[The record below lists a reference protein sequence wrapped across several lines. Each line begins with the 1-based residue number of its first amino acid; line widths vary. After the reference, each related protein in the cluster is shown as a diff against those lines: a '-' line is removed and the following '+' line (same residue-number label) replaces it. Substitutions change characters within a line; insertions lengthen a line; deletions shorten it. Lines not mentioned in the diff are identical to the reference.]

1 MTNNYL
7 DFQSVFFNNEF
18 NEELE
23 NRNIDII
30 KNPFEITEL
39 NNNQYNKEEVDEDN
53 SDIYFRKETSKST
66 HDNTNRNNAL
76 FNVTK
81 EENIILNNFIG
92 NKKGRKKDSEKEI
105 SKNSVEKNKKIHDKF
120 DVFNILNLLQVNSI
134 NCIILFLN
142 CVLDYFNYDKKDRFK
157 NIVSSAKKK
166 VNKKKLSI
174 IKNKT
179 LNEIITEKISE
190 KYKNFKCDYNQLL
203 YEKIKQNPDYQI
215 NKIIINILD
224 EKYLTFFQ
232 NVYYQ
237 SKRTFNLRKYGI
249 DANLPLSNVELYID
263 KINKFKDKDYKNA
276 ISNCIN
282 EYYFDGKL
290 MFYLEK

>member
-92 NKKGRKKDSEKEI
+92 NKKGRKKNSEKEI

-120 DVFNILNLLQVNSI
+120 DVFNIKKTDLK
-134 NCIILFLN
+134 ILFHLQ
-142 CVLDYFNYDKKDRFK
+142 KKRLTKKSFQ
-157 NIVSSAKKK
+157 SS
-166 VNKKKLSI
+166 
-174 IKNKT
+174 
-179 LNEIITEKISE
+179 
-190 KYKNFKCDYNQLL
+190 
-203 YEKIKQNPDYQI
+203 KIKH
-215 NKIIINILD
+215 
-224 EKYLTFFQ
+224 
-232 NVYYQ
+232 
-237 SKRTFNLRKYGI
+237 
-249 DANLPLSNVELYID
+249 
-263 KINKFKDKDYKNA
+263 
-276 ISNCIN
+276 
-282 EYYFDGKL
+282 
-290 MFYLEK
+290 